1 MPDDPEKPRVIRR
14 FPVLPIGT
22 PTRNGRVY
30 PREVVEKALAA
41 RQPDI
46 GARRM
51 LVAVHDY
58 GTGRLNLSDPNKIGG
73 VVTRAAIEDDQLM
86 VDVEML
92 DTGLGRLLSLDP
104 NIFGDHFEVTPS
116 GTGSVDENGVI
127 RDDYQLLYFNVSK
140 REEPK

>member
-1 MPDDPEKPRVIRR
+1 MTTPSEKPRVIRR

-46 GARRM
+46 DARKM
-51 LVAVHDY
+51 LVALHDD
-58 GTGRLNLSDPNKIGG
+58 TGRLSLSDPNKIGG
-73 VVTRAAIEDDQLM
+73 IVTRAAIEDDQLM

-92 DTGLGRLLSLDP
+92 ATGLGLLLSLDP
-104 NIFGDHFEVTPS
+104 NIVGDHFEVTPS
-116 GTGSVDENGVI
+116 GTGSVDKDGVV

-140 REEPK
+140 REEKK